1 MNDILLTLKAY
12 APVRL
17 EYAWGTITGAVGTT
31 AGYIFGAWNSAI
43 EALVITMIIDYISGI
58 IAAYLNPD
66 LTLSSQRGFRGIL
79 KKIMILMLVSLGHFL
94 DNAVG
99 TQVICMAVTFFFL
112 GNEGLSVIENAAK
125 AGLPIPNKL
134 RQTLE
139 QLTEEKKKS
148 EENTK

>member
-17 EYAWGTITGAVGTT
+17 EYAWGTITGAVGTI
-31 AGYIFGAWNSAI
+31 AGYIFGAWNPAI
-43 EALVITMIIDYISGI
+43 EALVITMIIDYIS
-58 IAAYLNPD
+58 AAYLNPD

-125 AGLPIPNKL
+125 AGLPIPDKL

-139 QLTEEKKKS
+139 QLTEEKKKR
-148 EENTK
+148 EENAK